1 LVCETYFSGN
11 SVVHRLDPRAKL
23 VAAVA
28 FSAVVATSYRTP
40 VLIAALALAIALALA
55 AGLPAGPLWRRLAA
69 VNAFVLLAAALLPFS
84 TPGAPLV
91 WVGSVPYTVEGLV
104 LGARIAAKTN
114 AIVLVVT
121 ALLSTVEI
129 TRLGHA
135 MSHLRLPSKLIHLM
149 LMTVR
154 YVDLLHH
161 EYHRLA
167 TAMKVRGFR
176 PRATLHTYR
185 SLGNLVGMLLVRSFD
200 RSQRIVAAMKCR
212 GFNGRFYV
220 LDHFRFAAR
229 DAVFAVLT
237 VLVTAGLLVGEYA
250 WPIR

>member
-1 LVCETYFSGN
+1 VVCETYFQGE
-11 SVVHRLDPRAKL
+11 SVVHRLDPRIKFL
-23 VAAVA
+23 AAMA
-28 FSAVVATSYRTP
+28 FSLTVATSNQ
-40 VLIAALALAIALALA
+40 
-55 AGLPAGPLWRRLAA
+55 PL
-69 VNAFVLLAAALLPFS
+69 VLAAALAAAVVLALPARLPFGPLLKRMATLNVFVLLMTLLMPLS
-84 TPGAPLV
+84 TPGRSLATLGPLRFT
-91 WVGSVPYTVEGLV
+91 YEGLA
-104 LGARIAAKTN
+104 LSGRIALKSN
-114 AIVLVVT
+114 AIVLAVT
-121 ALLSTVEI
+121 VLLSTVEI

-154 YVDLLHH
+154 YVDVLHH

-176 PRATLHTYR
+176 AAMNMHTYR

-229 DAVFAVLT
+229 DAVFAVLAG
-237 VLVTAGLLVGEYA
+237 LVTAGLVMGEYA

>member
-1 LVCETYFSGN
+1 
-11 SVVHRLDPRAKL
+11 
-23 VAAVA
+23 
-28 FSAVVATSYRTP
+28 
-40 VLIAALALAIALALA
+40 LALA
-55 AGLPAGPLWRRLAA
+55 ARLPAGPLGRRLVA
-69 VNAFVLLAAALLPFS
+69 VNAFVLLTVALLPFS
-84 TPGAPLV
+84 TPGRALAH
-91 WVGSVPYTVEGLV
+91 VGSLSYTLEGLV
-104 LGARIAAKTN
+104 LGARIAARTN

-121 ALLSTVEI
+121 VLLSTVEI

-135 MSHLRLPSKLIHLM
+135 MSHFRIPSKLIHLM

-176 PRATLHTYR
+176 PRATLHSYR

-229 DAVFAVLT
+229 DAAFAAMALAVT
-237 VLVTAGLLVGEYA
+237 GGLVVGEYG